1 MKIGGEKMDKLLAEN
16 IYYEMVLGR
25 AFEYAAKEHYM
36 GGDIA
41 GFLHLDIGQEGFS
54 VSTMKAFEKG
64 DVFTTYREHVMAIA
78 RGIEPRAVMA
88 ELYGKAAGVS
98 RGRGGSMHLFDP
110 SRFFYGGDAIVGGQI
125 PNAVGCA
132 YARKFQERQ
141 DGVMVIFGD
150 GATNGGAFFESL
162 NISSTWKLPL
172 LFVCENNGYAIGTKI
187 TRVAPFKK
195 QAKKA
200 EPYMLTM
207 EVDGMDAIAVYE
219 AVRKAQHL
227 IQEGHGPIF
236 LEAMTCRYEGHSMSD
251 PASYRSK
258 EELQICKEKDPID
271 RMEKV
276 LRTSYGMHTEQLKAL
291 QQKAQKTVD
300 DAVEYAAAA
309 AEPEPAELYEDIFCE
324 GCANVVS

>member
-1 MKIGGEKMDKLLAEN
+1 MNKLLAEE
-16 IYYEMVLGR
+16 IYYEMVFGR
-25 AFEYAAKEHYM
+25 AFELAAKEHYM
-36 GGDIA
+36 AGDIA
-41 GFLHLDIGQEGFS
+41 GFLHLDIGQEAFS
-54 VSTMKAFEKG
+54 VAAMKAFDKG

-78 RGIEPRAVMA
+78 RGMDPKAVMA
-88 ELYGKAAGVS
+88 ELFGKADGVS

-110 SRFFYGGDAIVGGQI
+110 SHFFYGGDAIVGGQI

-132 YARKFQERQ
+132 YARKFLGQE
-141 DGVMVIFGD
+141 DGVMVVFGD

-162 NISSTWKLPL
+162 NNASAQKLPL
-172 LFVCENNGYAIGTKI
+172 LFLCENNGYAIGTKI
-187 TRVAPFKK
+187 TRVVSFEK

-219 AVRKAQHL
+219 AVKEAQHL
-227 IQEGHGPIF
+227 IQDGHGPVF

-251 PASYRSK
+251 PATYRSK
-258 EELQICKEKDPID
+258 EELEICKAKDPIE

-276 LRTSYGMHTEQLKAL
+276 LEATYSMNAEQMEALKERA
-291 QQKAQKTVD
+291 QQAVD
-300 DAVEYAAAA
+300 DAVAFAAAA
-309 AEPEPAELYEDIFCE
+309 PEPELKELYEDIFCK